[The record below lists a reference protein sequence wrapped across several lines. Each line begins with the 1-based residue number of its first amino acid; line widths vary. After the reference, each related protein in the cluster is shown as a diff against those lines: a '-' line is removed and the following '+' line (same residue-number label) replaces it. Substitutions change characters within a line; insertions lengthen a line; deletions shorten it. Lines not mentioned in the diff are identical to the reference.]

1 MKRLGS
7 ALVSALALAAFV
19 SAARGDEASDLLFF
33 SGDLMSRRSFAG
45 IGWLHAASGLDSS
58 GPIFQAELGDQP
70 SNRDYGQG
78 AAGWRYSQPGLSAT
92 FLGGAEFAA
101 RNAPVIRPLASG
113 DLWWE
118 PARDWMATA
127 QIQAT
132 PAYVS
137 WRIAAGLRPLDNW
150 PWIGP
155 EAAASTGE
163 WRAGIQAT
171 SLRLGG
177 GLEARVLAGVSRSAG
192 RDGPYGEIALWRRF

>member
-1 MKRLGS
+1 MKHLGS

-132 PAYVS
+132 PAYVY
-137 WRIAAGLRPLDNW
+137 WRIAALD
-150 PWIGP
+150 
-155 EAAASTGE
+155 
-163 WRAGIQAT
+163 RAR
-171 SLRLGG
+171 SG
-177 GLEARVLAGVSRSAG
+177 GLDWGMARRNTGDQPSARRRPGGPSVGGRLAIGW
-192 RDGPYGEIALWRRF
+192 PRRTLR